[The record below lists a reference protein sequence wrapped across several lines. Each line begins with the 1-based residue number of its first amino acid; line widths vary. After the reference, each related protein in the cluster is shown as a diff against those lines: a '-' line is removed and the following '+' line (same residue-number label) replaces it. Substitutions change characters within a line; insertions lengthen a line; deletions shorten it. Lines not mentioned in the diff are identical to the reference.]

1 MDVLTALTAQLDLW
15 LDRYQVFF
23 ATEPAD
29 VQGCL
34 DVLEEVRRKELNRVA
49 GASVLASHALDARG
63 DVRLA
68 ACRDGKSGKI
78 IGVMR
83 ITPGISVKAER
94 ESIAEYRLDLFD
106 DALLAKTLIF
116 TRLCILKE
124 HRKSVASFVLFSKT
138 FSALLDEGFTAAL
151 LACEP
156 NLFNMYRKLGARPIG
171 RAHNSPS
178 GGYRIPMVCI
188 PDLGHLKAC
197 GSPLVKV
204 LKKVDPARVQPFAA
218 WYAALE
224 AREGE
229 IPLGIAPYEGEDEDV
244 ACHRLLSAGLS
255 AAGVD
260 QLLANAMVISCQV
273 GDVLVAE
280 RDGGKSIA
288 FVKAG
293 LVDVVVGERKV
304 AMLGPGEIFGEIAF
318 TLDAVRTARVSAA
331 VPGTEVLLLSMSALQ
346 KIEAETDRAAFWKN
360 VARCLAARLVAR
372 TAG

>member
-1 MDVLTALTAQLDLW
+1 MNVLTALSAQLDLW
-15 LDRYQVFF
+15 LDRFDVFF

-49 GASVLASHALDARG
+49 GDSVLASHALDAKG
-63 DVRLA
+63 DLRLA
-68 ACRDGKSGKI
+68 ACRDTKNGKI
-78 IGVMR
+78 IGCMR
-83 ITPGISVKAER
+83 ITPALAAKHEP

-106 DALLAKTLIF
+106 DALLAKMLIF

-124 HRKSVASFVLFSKT
+124 HRKTIASFVLFSKS
-138 FSALLDEGFTAAL
+138 FKALGDEGFTAAL

-178 GGYRIPMVCI
+178 GGYRIPMISI
-188 PDLGHLKAC
+188 PDLAHLQSV
-197 GSPLVKV
+197 GSPLAKV
-204 LKKVDPARVQPFAA
+204 LRHIDPARVKPFTD
-218 WYAALE
+218 WYAQ
-224 AREGE
+224 REE
-229 IPLGIAPYEGEDEDV
+229 IPLGIAPYEGDDDDV
-244 ACHRLLSAGLS
+244 PCHRLLSSGLS
-255 AAGVD
+255 DKGVE
-260 QLLANAMVISCQV
+260 QLLSNAMVVSCEV

-293 LVDVVVGERKV
+293 LVDVMVGDRKV
-304 AMLGPGEIFGEIAF
+304 AMLGPGEVFGEIAF
-318 TLDAVRTARVSAA
+318 TLDAARTARVSAA

-346 KIEAETDRAAFWKN
+346 KIERDADRAQFWKN
-360 VARCLAARLVAR
+360 VARCVAQRLVDR
-372 TAG
+372 TSA

>member
-1 MDVLTALTAQLDLW
+1 MDILTALTAQLDLW

-34 DVLEEVRRKELNRVA
+34 EVLEEVRRKELNRVA
-49 GASVLASHALDARG
+49 GNSVLASHALAVEG

-68 ACRDGKSGKI
+68 ACRDTKNGKI
-78 IGVMR
+78 IGCMR
-83 ITPGISVKAER
+83 ITPALSAKADR

-106 DALLAKTLIF
+106 DALLKQMLIF

-124 HRKSVASFVLFSKT
+124 HRKSIASFVLFSKS
-138 FSALLDEGFTAAL
+138 FKALGDEGFTAAL

-178 GGYRIPMVCI
+178 GGYRIPMISI
-188 PDLGHLKAC
+188 PDLAHLKSV
-197 GSPLVKV
+197 GSPLAKV
-204 LKKVDPARVQPFAA
+204 LKDVDPARVKPFID

-224 AREGE
+224 RREGE

-255 AAGVD
+255 DKGTE
-260 QLLANAMVISCQV
+260 QLLANAMVLSCQV

-293 LVDVVVGERKV
+293 LVDVMVGDKKV

-318 TLDAVRTARVSAA
+318 TLDATRTARVSAA

-346 KIEAETDRAAFWKN
+346 KLDRDEDRAQFWKN
-360 VARCLAARLVAR
+360 VAKCLAARLVQR
-372 TAG
+372 TS